1 VAEEGSKP
9 ILVECGPHKLELK
22 PLEKMTA
29 DELREECLV
38 WRNMFLN
45 MDDASRF
52 LLWLVNKEA
61 VIVTRRY
68 ETWQAVIAKVE
79 FEPRALY
86 VLRTARRYDPFAD
99 VYRVE
104 HVLERLDWSL
114 VLTIQEVLE
123 RVGVQSPMGG
133 PVQPEGATAP
143 ESDISGEESE

>member
-1 VAEEGSKP
+1 VSEGNKKP
-9 ILVECGPHKLELK
+9 VIVECGPHKLELK
-22 PLEKMTA
+22 PLEQMSA
-29 DELREECLV
+29 EELREECLV

-68 ETWQAVIAKVE
+68 EQWQAVIAKVE

-114 VLTIQEVLE
+114 VLSVQEVLE
-123 RVGVQSPMGG
+123 HVGTQSPMGG
-133 PVQPEGATAP
+133 PVQPEGATEP
-143 ESDISGEESE
+143 ESDISGEEG

>member
-1 VAEEGSKP
+1 MSEGNKKHL
-9 ILVECGPHKLELK
+9 IVECGPHKLELK
-22 PLEKMTA
+22 PLEEMSA

-68 ETWQAVIAKVE
+68 EQWQAVIAKVE

-86 VLRTARRYDPFAD
+86 VLRTARRYDPFSD

-114 VLTIQEVLE
+114 VLSVQEVLE

-133 PVQPEGATAP
+133 PVQPEGATEP
-143 ESDISGEESE
+143 ESDISGEEGE

>member
-1 VAEEGSKP
+1 MAEEKSKP

-22 PLEKMTA
+22 PLEQMSA
-29 DELREECLV
+29 EELREECLV

-45 MDDASRF
+45 TDDSSRF

-68 ETWQAVIAKVE
+68 ETWQVVIAKVE

-114 VLTIQEVLE
+114 VLSVQEVLE
-123 RVGVQSPMGG
+123 HVGTQSPMGG
-133 PVQPEGATAP
+133 PVRPEGATEP
-143 ESDISGEESE
+143 ESDIKEEEGE

>member
-1 VAEEGSKP
+1 MAEERSKP

-22 PLEKMTA
+22 PLEQMTVE
-29 DELREECLV
+29 ELREECLV

-45 MDDASRF
+45 TDDSSRF

-68 ETWQAVIAKVE
+68 ETWQVVIAKVE

-114 VLTIQEVLE
+114 VLSVQEVLE
-123 RVGVQSPMGG
+123 HVGTQSPMGG
-133 PVQPEGATAP
+133 PVQPEGATEP
-143 ESDISGEESE
+143 ESDIKEEEGE